1 MFQKTILYEMRI
13 SNNLKQINFKE
24 LMKESILNELYKKAS
39 ETICYHFFEA
49 FKKYLNKE
57 ISEDEF
63 ETFKKE
69 NHFDIELLPTY
80 GTGIRGCYDLSTKNY
95 VIQIEKGLEIIFHS
109 LTNEQ
114 LYTLVKK
121 FWLWF
126 VHEDTHKQQD
136 DLSGG
141 FRLGKNYICFLDSD
155 PTNLDIQQNVDYFN
169 QLIEAD
175 AYAREVGEILKILYN
190 IPKEGV
196 EPSQS
201 GLVADIINDIK
212 NGKTK
217 DEDVQQITNIYW
229 DPRINKKAKMKF
241 FGTLYEYLYGE
252 ESRVS
257 KT

>member
-1 MFQKTILYEMRI
+1 MRI

-24 LMKESILNELYKKAS
+24 LMKESILNELYKKAN
-39 ETICYHFFEA
+39 ETICYHFLEA
-49 FKKYLNKE
+49 FRKYLNKE
-57 ISEDEF
+57 ISEEEF
-63 ETFKKE
+63 DSFKKE
-69 NHFDIELLPTY
+69 NHFDIEILPTY

-126 VHEDTHKQQD
+126 VHENTHKQQD

-212 NGKTK
+212 NGKIK

-252 ESRVS
+252 ESQVFE
-257 KT
+257 T

>member
-1 MFQKTILYEMRI
+1 MFQKTILYIMRI
-13 SNNLKQINFKE
+13 SNSLKQINFKE

-39 ETICYHFFEA
+39 ETICYHFFET
-49 FKKYLNKE
+49 FRKYLNKE
-57 ISEDEF
+57 IPEKEF
-63 ETFKKE
+63 DAFKKE
-69 NHFDIELLPTY
+69 NHFDIEILPTY

-114 LYTLVKK
+114 LYALVKK

-126 VHEDTHKQQD
+126 VHGDTHKQQD

-141 FRLGKNYICFLDSD
+141 SRLGKNYIRFLDSD

-190 IPKEGV
+190 IPKGGV

-201 GLVADIINDIK
+201 GLVTDIINDIK
-212 NGKTK
+212 NGKIK
-217 DEDVQQITNIYW
+217 DKDVQQITNIYW

-252 ESRVS
+252 ESQVFE
-257 KT
+257 T

>member
-1 MFQKTILYEMRI
+1 MFQKNYILCMRI

-24 LMKESILNELYKKAS
+24 LMKESILNELYKKAN
-39 ETICYHFFEA
+39 ETICYHFLEA
-49 FKKYLNKE
+49 FRKYLNKE
-57 ISEDEF
+57 ISEEEF
-63 ETFKKE
+63 DSFKKE
-69 NHFDIELLPTY
+69 NHFDIEILPTY

-109 LTNEQ
+109 LANEQ

-175 AYAREVGEILKILYN
+175 TYTREVGEILKILYN

-212 NGKTK
+212 NGKIK

-252 ESRVS
+252 ESQVFE
-257 KT
+257 T

>member
-1 MFQKTILYEMRI
+1 MRI

-24 LMKESILNELYKKAS
+24 LMKESILNEIYRKAS
-39 ETICYHFFEA
+39 ETMCFRFLET
-49 FKKYLNKE
+49 FKKYLSKE
-57 ISEDEF
+57 ISEEEF
-63 ETFKKE
+63 NTFKKE
-69 NHFDIELLPTY
+69 NHFDIEILPTH
-80 GTGIRGCYDLSTKNY
+80 GIGIGSCYNLSTKNY

-114 LYTLVKK
+114 LYNLTKR

-126 VHEDTHKQQD
+126 IHEDTHKQQD
-136 DLSGG
+136 DSSGG
-141 FRLGKNYICFLDSD
+141 FRLGKNYIRFLETD
-155 PTNLDIQQNVDYFN
+155 PTNLGIQQNVDYFN

-201 GLVADIINDIK
+201 GLVTDIINDIK
-212 NGKTK
+212 DGKVK
-217 DEDVQQITNIYW
+217 DKDVQQITNIYW

-241 FGTLYEYLYGE
+241 FGTLYEYLYGD
-252 ESRVS
+252 ES
-257 KT
+257 

>member
-1 MFQKTILYEMRI
+1 MRI

-39 ETICYHFFEA
+39 ETICFRFLET

-57 ISEDEF
+57 ISEEEF
-63 ETFKKE
+63 NTFRKE
-69 NHFDIELLPTY
+69 NHFDIEVLPTH
-80 GTGIRGCYDLSTKNY
+80 GTGIRGYYNLSTKNY

-126 VHEDTHKQQD
+126 IHEDTHKQQD

-141 FRLGKNYICFLDSD
+141 FGLGKNYICFLDSD

-169 QLIEAD
+169 QLVEAD

-190 IPKEGV
+190 IPKEGT
-196 EPSQS
+196 EPSRS
-201 GLVADIINDIK
+201 GLITDIINDIK
-212 NGKTK
+212 DDKVK
-217 DEDVQQITNIYW
+217 DKDVQQITSIYW

-252 ESRVS
+252 ES
-257 KT
+257 